1 MNQAHQTGS
10 TPPANPRPTSDEQSP
25 RHAFLAGNV
34 KASVTAASR
43 PVRPAQQYIVPN
55 VATMRTVTTDGRA
68 RLRGT
73 CNPSNSKTISS
84 TWW

>member
-34 KASVTAASR
+34 KASVMAASR
-43 PVRPAQQYIVPN
+43 PVRPAQQYIVPS
-55 VATMRTVTTDGRA
+55 VATMRTVTTDG
-68 RLRGT
+68 
-73 CNPSNSKTISS
+73 
-84 TWW
+84 